1 MSAAAHSLVIGG
13 TRGLGRAVVRLL
25 HEVGHRVSVI
35 GRREPDQPEPDVR
48 YWLQDLDDDAGVTS
62 VLAQLLE
69 QQGRLNYVV
78 FCQRYRGQGDP
89 WEGELRVTLSLTRAV
104 IETLR
109 ASGWATGD
117 KSMVVVSSVFG
128 EWIGEGQPAGYH
140 VAKAGLLQLMRYYA
154 VNLGPEGIRANA
166 VTPFTFLKDESQ
178 SFYLGNDA
186 LMEVYRQSVPL
197 GRLATTEE
205 IARVIRFLCSSEA
218 SYLTGQNLHVD
229 GGLSAVW
236 PETLARRLKGV

>member
-1 MSAAAHSLVIGG
+1 MNGAAHSLVIGG
-13 TRGLGRAVVRLL
+13 TRGLGRAVARLL
-25 HEVGHRVSVI
+25 QEAGHRVSAI
-35 GRREPDQPEPDVR
+35 GRRQPEQPDARVD
-48 YWLQDLDDDAGVTS
+48 YWLRELDDDVGVKAI
-62 VLAQLLE
+62 LAQVLE
-69 QQGRLNYVV
+69 QSGPLNYVV

-89 WEGELRVTLSLTRAV
+89 WTGELNVTLTLTRTV

-109 ASGWATGD
+109 TGGWAAGD
-117 KSMVVVSSVFG
+117 KGMVMVSSVFG
-128 EWIGEGQPAGYH
+128 EWIGAGQPAAYH

-154 VNLGPEGIRANA
+154 VELGPQGIRANA

-178 SFYLGNDA
+178 SFYLANDA
-186 LMEVYRQSVPL
+186 LMDVYRQSVPL
-197 GRLATTEE
+197 GRLATTDE

>member
-1 MSAAAHSLVIGG
+1 
-13 TRGLGRAVVRLL
+13 
-25 HEVGHRVSVI
+25 
-35 GRREPDQPEPDVR
+35 
-48 YWLQDLDDDAGVTS
+48 
-62 VLAQLLE
+62 
-69 QQGRLNYVV
+69 
-78 FCQRYRGQGDP
+78 
-89 WEGELRVTLSLTRAV
+89 
-104 IETLR
+104 
-109 ASGWATGD
+109 
-117 KSMVVVSSVFG
+117 MVMVSSVFG
-128 EWIGEGQPAGYH
+128 EWIGAGQPAGYH

-205 IARVIRFLCSSEA
+205 IARVIRFLCSGEA